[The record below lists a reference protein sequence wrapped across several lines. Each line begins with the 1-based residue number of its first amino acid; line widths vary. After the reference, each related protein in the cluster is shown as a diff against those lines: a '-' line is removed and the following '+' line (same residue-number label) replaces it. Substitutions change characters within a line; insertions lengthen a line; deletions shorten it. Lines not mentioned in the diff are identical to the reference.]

1 MGKIFRK
8 AMLSLLTDGVSR
20 TTNMMNE
27 FNALIS
33 NIDFDQRLDELNK
46 AKNALIEKSNRFMS
60 DFSDFIKEATNSVN
74 DFTVTIP
81 FDGKRGEK
89 VEYNIE
95 DGNKLVVLVTFE
107 SDIETK
113 ASKHTFT
120 IPSNCNIESLT
131 ETIDEDSKT
140 ITITIPKLE
149 AEENANESTPSEGV
163 NASTNEHASEAKGEE
178 ATQPSAEKEEGAIN
192 DELEKKI
199 EANVNKVRRKLVRD
213 ENGKFTIKKPTDK

>member
-113 ASKHTFT
+113 
-120 IPSNCNIESLT
+120 
-131 ETIDEDSKT
+131 
-140 ITITIPKLE
+140 
-149 AEENANESTPSEGV
+149 
-163 NASTNEHASEAKGEE
+163 
-178 ATQPSAEKEEGAIN
+178 
-192 DELEKKI
+192 
-199 EANVNKVRRKLVRD
+199 
-213 ENGKFTIKKPTDK
+213 

>member
-1 MGKIFRK
+1 MGKIFKK

-27 FNALIS
+27 FNTLIS

-74 DFTVTIP
+74 DFTVIIP

-113 ASKHTFT
+113 SSKHTFT

-131 ETIDEDSKT
+131 ETIDDDSKT

-149 AEENANESTPSEGV
+149 AEENVNESASSEGV

-178 ATQPSAEKEEGAIN
+178 TAQPSTEKEEGAIN

>member
-74 DFTVTIP
+74 DFTVTVP

-163 NASTNEHASEAKGEE
+163 NASTN
-178 ATQPSAEKEEGAIN
+178 
-192 DELEKKI
+192 
-199 EANVNKVRRKLVRD
+199 
-213 ENGKFTIKKPTDK
+213 

>member
-1 MGKIFRK
+1 MGKIFKK

-74 DFTVTIP
+74 DFTVIIP

-113 ASKHTFT
+113 SSKHTFT

-131 ETIDEDSKT
+131 ETIDDDSKT

-149 AEENANESTPSEGV
+149 AEENVNESASSEGV

-178 ATQPSAEKEEGAIN
+178 TAQPSTEKEEGAIN

>member
-1 MGKIFRK
+1 
-8 AMLSLLTDGVSR
+8 
-20 TTNMMNE
+20 
-27 FNALIS
+27 
-33 NIDFDQRLDELNK
+33 
-46 AKNALIEKSNRFMS
+46 MS

-74 DFTVTIP
+74 DFTVTVP

-120 IPSNCNIESLT
+120 IPSNCNIDSLT

-163 NASTNEHASEAKGEE
+163 NASTNEHDGEAKG
-178 ATQPSAEKEEGAIN
+178 
-192 DELEKKI
+192 D
-199 EANVNKVRRKLVRD
+199 
-213 ENGKFTIKKPTDK
+213 